1 MNRMTGWV
9 PERNRR
15 QAAAA
20 QRPVVDAGQRG
31 SSPASFRSLRGNS
44 RQVLLLLV
52 AIILACLLV
61 ADLIVLGSGSQSIS
75 SLSARIGRLENSNIR
90 IRNEIDRNMNLAVI
104 NAAAVRQDLI
114 SSRGATTISLTAPD
128 HIR

>member
-1 MNRMTGWV
+1 MTVWV
-9 PERNRR
+9 SERNRR
-15 QAAAA
+15 QAADT
-20 QRPVVDAGQRG
+20 QRPVVYAGRRG
-31 SSPASFRSLRGNS
+31 TAPASFRTLRGNS

-52 AIILACLLV
+52 AIVLVCVLA
-61 ADLIVLGSGSQSIS
+61 ADLIILGSGSQSIS

-90 IRNEIDRNMNLAVI
+90 IRNEIDRNMDLAVI